1 MFSSPSR
8 AVWPLL
14 VEASGRMIYC
24 APMRRSVFIKTF
36 GCQMNAVDSARMLSL
51 LSSADYHAAATLEE
65 ADFVLLNTCSI
76 REKADQKIYSDLG
89 TLRRW
94 KQRRPGRLV
103 GVGGCLAQQDGEAL
117 RERAPHVD
125 IVFGT
130 HNIAN
135 LPEMVRRAE
144 RRLPTLALGMEEGIT
159 HWDIVPH
166 LPAGVVSAMVAI
178 MQGCD
183 NFCAYCVVPLVR
195 GREVSRPAD
204 DILSEVRD
212 LSGRGVMEVVL
223 LGQNVNSY
231 GKKEGE
237 IPFPELLRRI
247 SGIEGISRI
256 RFITSHPRDLDDR
269 TIRLF
274 EEIET
279 LCPHVHLPLQSGSDR
294 VLAAM
299 GRGYT
304 RGEYLA
310 KIEALREVRPGMA
323 FSSDFI
329 VGFPGE
335 TEDDF
340 RETLAVMGEIRFDSS
355 FSFRFS
361 SRPGTRAAEMKEK
374 VDPQEAAARL
384 RRLQEL
390 QAAHTRER
398 LSAQVGRKVTVLVD
412 GTSARDPGM
421 RCGRTACNKTV
432 NFTPGS
438 AERTI
443 RSVLVT
449 GAGTHSLVGEERPSH
464 A

>member
-1 MFSSPSR
+1 
-8 AVWPLL
+8 
-14 VEASGRMIYC
+14 
-24 APMRRSVFIKTF
+24 MRRSVFIKTF
-36 GCQMNAVDSARMLSL
+36 GCQMNSVDSARMLSL
-51 LSSADYHAAATLEE
+51 LSSADYLAAATLEE
-65 ADFVLLNTCSI
+65 ADLVLLNTCSI

-94 KQRRPGRLV
+94 KQRRPGRLL
-103 GVGGCLAQQDGEAL
+103 GVGGCLAQQDGETL
-117 RERAPHVD
+117 RKRAPHVD

-144 RRLPTLALGMEEGIT
+144 RRLPTLALGMGEGIS
-159 HWDIVPH
+159 HWDVVPH
-166 LPAGVVSAMVAI
+166 LPAGAVSAMVAI

-195 GREVSRPAD
+195 GREESRPAV
-204 DILSEVRD
+204 DILAEVRD
-212 LSGRGVMEVVL
+212 LAGRGVMEVVL

-247 SGIEGISRI
+247 SAIDRISRI
-256 RFITSHPRDLDDR
+256 RFITSHPRDLDER

-274 EEIET
+274 EEIEA

-304 RGEYLA
+304 RAEYLA
-310 KIEALREVRPGMA
+310 KIEALRQVRPGMA

-335 TEDDF
+335 TEADF

-374 VDPQEAAARL
+374 VDPREAAARL

-398 LSAQVGRKVTVLVD
+398 LSAQVGREVTVLVE
-412 GTSARDPGM
+412 GKSARDAAM

-432 NFTPGS
+432 NFTPVS
-438 AERTI
+438 AEGPI

>member
-1 MFSSPSR
+1 
-8 AVWPLL
+8 
-14 VEASGRMIYC
+14 
-24 APMRRSVFIKTF
+24 MRRSVFIKTF
-36 GCQMNAVDSARMLSL
+36 GCQMNAVDSARMFSL
-51 LSSADYHAAATLEE
+51 LSSAEYRPAATLEE
-65 ADFVLLNTCSI
+65 ADLVLLNTCSI

-103 GVGGCLAQQDGEAL
+103 GVGGCLAQQDGEAV

-144 RRLPTLALGMEEGIT
+144 RRLPTLAIGMEEGIT
-159 HWDIVPH
+159 HWDVVPH
-166 LPAGVVSAMVAI
+166 LPAGAVSAMVAI

-195 GREVSRPAD
+195 GREVSRPSE
-204 DILSEVRD
+204 DILSEVRA
-212 LSGRGVMEVVL
+212 LAGRGVTEVVL

-237 IPFPELLRRI
+237 IPFPELLQRI

-274 EEIET
+274 GEIET

-310 KIEALREVRPGMA
+310 KIEALRGARPGMA

-340 RETLAVMGEIRFDSS
+340 QETLSVMGEVRYDSS

-361 SRPGTRAAEMKEK
+361 ARPGTRAAEMKEK
-374 VDPQEAAARL
+374 GDPNVAGERL
-384 RRLQEL
+384 QRLQEL
-390 QAAHTRER
+390 QATHTRER
-398 LSAQVGRKVTVLVD
+398 LSAHVGREVAVLAD
-412 GTSARDPGM
+412 GTSARDPRM

-438 AERTI
+438 GEGPI

-449 GAGTHSLVGEERPSH
+449 GAGAHSLVGEERASH

>member
-1 MFSSPSR
+1 
-8 AVWPLL
+8 
-14 VEASGRMIYC
+14 
-24 APMRRSVFIKTF
+24 MRRSVFIKTF

-51 LSSADYHAAATLEE
+51 MSAASYRAAPTLEE
-65 ADFVLLNTCSI
+65 ADLVLLNTCSI
-76 REKADQKIYSDLG
+76 REKADQKIYSDIG
-89 TLRRW
+89 TLRSW
-94 KQRRPGRLV
+94 KRLRPGRLV
-103 GVGGCLAQQDGEAL
+103 GVGGCLAQQDGERL
-117 RERAPHVD
+117 LKRAPHVD

-144 RRLPTLALGMEEGIT
+144 RRLPTLALGMEEGIA
-159 HWDIVPH
+159 HWDVVPH
-166 LPAGVVSAMVAI
+166 LPAGAVSAMVAI

-195 GREVSRPAD
+195 GREVSRPSG
-204 DILSEVRD
+204 DILSEIRA
-212 LSGRGVMEVVL
+212 LAGRGVTEVVL

-237 IPFPELLRRI
+237 IPFPELLLGI

-256 RFITSHPRDLDDR
+256 RFVTSHPRDLDDR

-274 EEIET
+274 GELGA
-279 LCPHVHLPLQSGSDR
+279 LCPQVHLPLQSGSDR

-310 KIEALREVRPGMA
+310 KLEALRRVRPGMA

-335 TEDDF
+335 TDADF
-340 RETLAVMGEIRFDSS
+340 SETLAVMREVRYDSS

-361 SRPGTRAAEMKEK
+361 PRTGTRAAGMKGK
-374 VDPQEAAARL
+374 VDPSEAAERL

-390 QAAHTRER
+390 QAAHTRDR
-398 LSAQVGRKVTVLVD
+398 LSAFVGRSVKVLVE
-412 GTSARDPGM
+412 GRSSRDPGM
-421 RCGRTACNKTV
+421 LSGRTPCNKTV
-432 NFTPGS
+432 NFTARNADG
-438 AERTI
+438 AV

-449 GAGTHSLVGEERPSH
+449 GAGTHSLVGKEGSPH

>member
-1 MFSSPSR
+1 
-8 AVWPLL
+8 
-14 VEASGRMIYC
+14 
-24 APMRRSVFIKTF
+24 
-36 GCQMNAVDSARMLSL
+36 
-51 LSSADYHAAATLEE
+51 
-65 ADFVLLNTCSI
+65 
-76 REKADQKIYSDLG
+76 
-89 TLRRW
+89 
-94 KQRRPGRLV
+94 
-103 GVGGCLAQQDGEAL
+103 
-117 RERAPHVD
+117 
-125 IVFGT
+125 
-130 HNIAN
+130 
-135 LPEMVRRAE
+135 
-144 RRLPTLALGMEEGIT
+144 
-159 HWDIVPH
+159 
-166 LPAGVVSAMVAI
+166 MVAI

-195 GREVSRPAD
+195 GREVSRPAE
-204 DILSEVRD
+204 DILSEVRA
-212 LSGRGVMEVVL
+212 LAGRGVMEVIL

-237 IPFPELLRRI
+237 IPFPELMLRI
-247 SGIEGISRI
+247 SRIEGISRI
-256 RFITSHPRDLDDR
+256 RFITSHPRDLDER

-274 EEIET
+274 EEIEI

-310 KIEALREVRPGMA
+310 KIEALRQVRPGMA

-340 RETLAVMGEIRFDSS
+340 RETLAVMGEIRYDSS

-374 VDPQEAAARL
+374 VDPKEAAERL

-398 LSAQVGRKVTVLVD
+398 LSAQIGREVTVLVE
-412 GTSARDPGM
+412 GKSARDPAM
-421 RCGRTACNKTV
+421 HCGRTACNKTV
-432 NFTPGS
+432 NFTPGV
-438 AERTI
+438 AEGPI

-449 GAGTHSLVGEERPSH
+449 GAGTHSLVGEERLSH
-464 A
+464 V

>member
-1 MFSSPSR
+1 
-8 AVWPLL
+8 
-14 VEASGRMIYC
+14 
-24 APMRRSVFIKTF
+24 MRRSVFIKTF
-36 GCQMNAVDSARMLSL
+36 GCQMNTVDSARMLSL
-51 LSSADYHAAATLEE
+51 LSSADYRAAVTLEE
-65 ADFVLLNTCSI
+65 ADLVLLNTCSI

-103 GVGGCLAQQDGEAL
+103 GVGGCLAQQDGERL

-159 HWDIVPH
+159 HWDVVPH
-166 LPAGVVSAMVAI
+166 LPTGAVSAMVAI

-195 GREVSRPAD
+195 GREVSRPAE
-204 DILSEVRD
+204 DILIEVRA
-212 LSGRGVMEVVL
+212 LAVRGVREVVL

-247 SGIEGISRI
+247 SAIERISRI

-274 EEIET
+274 GEIET

-310 KIEALREVRPGMA
+310 KIEALRHVRPGMA

-340 RETLAVMGEIRFDSS
+340 RKTLAVMGEVRYDSS

-361 SRPGTRAAEMKEK
+361 SRPGTRAAEMKDK

-384 RRLQEL
+384 QRLQEL
-390 QAAHTRER
+390 QASHTRER
-398 LSAQVGRKVTVLVD
+398 LTAQVGRKVSVLAD
-412 GTSARDPGM
+412 GTSSRDPGM

-438 AERTI
+438 AEGPI
-443 RSVLVT
+443 LSVLVT
-449 GAGTHSLVGEERPSH
+449 GAGTHSLVGEERPPH

>member
-1 MFSSPSR
+1 MQ
-8 AVWPLL
+8 
-14 VEASGRMIYC
+14 
-24 APMRRSVFIKTF
+24 RSVFIKTF
-36 GCQMNAVDSARMLSL
+36 GCQMNAVDSARMLAL
-51 LSSADYHAAATLEE
+51 MSSADYLAAATLEE
-65 ADFVLLNTCSI
+65 ADLVLLNTCSI

-94 KQRRPGRLV
+94 KERRPGRLV
-103 GVGGCLAQQDGEAL
+103 GVGGCLAQQDGEIL
-117 RERAPHVD
+117 RKRAPHVD

-130 HNIAN
+130 HNIAT

-144 RRLPTLALGMEEGIT
+144 RHLPALALGMEEGIT
-159 HWDIVPH
+159 HWDVVPH
-166 LPAGVVSAMVAI
+166 LPAGAVSAMVAI

-195 GREVSRPAD
+195 GREVSRPAE

-212 LSGRGVMEVVL
+212 LAGRGVVEVVL

-231 GKKEGE
+231 GKKEGQ
-237 IPFPELLRRI
+237 IPFPDLLRRI
-247 SGIEGISRI
+247 SEIERITRI
-256 RFITSHPRDLDDR
+256 RFITSHPRDLDDP

-274 EEIET
+274 EEMET

-294 VLAAM
+294 VLESM

-304 RGEYLA
+304 RGGYLA
-310 KIEALREVRPGMA
+310 KVEALRRVRPGMA

-340 RETLAVMGEIRFDSS
+340 RDTLAVMEEIRFDSS

-361 SRPGTRAAEMKEK
+361 PRPGTRAAAMKEK
-374 VDPQEAAARL
+374 VDPQEAASRL
-384 RRLQEL
+384 HRLQDL

-398 LSAQVGRKVTVLVD
+398 LAAQIGREVAVLVE

-432 NFTPGS
+432 NFTPGN
-438 AERTI
+438 ADGAT

-449 GAGTHSLVGEERPSH
+449 GAGTHSLVGEERSSD

>member
-1 MFSSPSR
+1 
-8 AVWPLL
+8 
-14 VEASGRMIYC
+14 
-24 APMRRSVFIKTF
+24 
-36 GCQMNAVDSARMLSL
+36 MNAVDSARMLSL
-51 LSSADYHAAATLEE
+51 LSSADYRAAATLEE
-65 ADFVLLNTCSI
+65 ADLVLLNTCSI

-94 KQRRPGRLV
+94 KQRRTGRLL

-117 RERAPHVD
+117 RQRAPHVD

-144 RRLPTLALGMEEGIT
+144 RRIPTLALGMEEGIT
-159 HWDIVPH
+159 HWDVVPH
-166 LPAGVVSAMVAI
+166 LPAGALSAMVTI

-195 GREVSRPAD
+195 GREVSRPARNV
-204 DILSEVRD
+204 LSEVRA
-212 LSGRGVMEVVL
+212 LAERGVMEVVL

-274 EEIET
+274 EEIGT

-299 GRGYT
+299 GRGYS
-304 RGEYLA
+304 REEYCA
-310 KIEALREVRPGMA
+310 KIEALRQVRHGIA

-335 TEDDF
+335 TENDF

-361 SRPGTRAAEMKEK
+361 SRPGTRAAEMNEK

-398 LSAQVGRKVTVLVD
+398 LSAQVGREVTVLVE
-412 GTSARDPGM
+412 GKSARDPGM
-421 RCGRTACNKTV
+421 RCGRTPCNKTV

-438 AERTI
+438 AEGPI
-443 RSVLVT
+443 RPVLVT
-449 GAGTHSLVGEERPSH
+449 GAGAHSLVGEERPSH

>member
-1 MFSSPSR
+1 
-8 AVWPLL
+8 
-14 VEASGRMIYC
+14 
-24 APMRRSVFIKTF
+24 MRRSVFIKTF

-51 LSSADYHAAATLEE
+51 LSSADYGAASTLEE
-65 ADFVLLNTCSI
+65 ADLVLLNTCSI
-76 REKADQKIYSDLG
+76 RAKADQKIYSDLG

-94 KQRRPGRLV
+94 KQRRPGRLI

-117 RERAPHVD
+117 RARAPHVD

-135 LPEMVRRAE
+135 LPGMVRRAE
-144 RRLPTLALGMEEGIT
+144 LRLPTLAIDMEEGIT

-166 LPAGVVSAMVAI
+166 LEAGAVSAMVAI

-195 GREVSRPAD
+195 GREVSRPAG
-204 DILSEVRD
+204 DILSEVRA
-212 LSGRGVMEVVL
+212 LAGRGVREIVL

-237 IPFPELLRRI
+237 ISFPELLRRV
-247 SGIEGISRI
+247 SSIEGISRI
-256 RFITSHPRDLDDR
+256 RFITSHPRDLDDA
-269 TIRLF
+269 TVRLF
-274 EEIET
+274 GET
-279 LCPHVHLPLQSGSDR
+279 PALCPQLHLPLQSGSDR
-294 VLAAM
+294 LLAAM

-304 RGEYLA
+304 RAGYLS
-310 KIEALREVRPGMA
+310 KIEALRNVRPDMA

-340 RETLAVMGEIRFDSS
+340 RETLSVMREIRFDSS

-361 SRPGTRAAEMKEK
+361 PRPGTRAAEMKEK
-374 VDPQEAAARL
+374 VDPREAGDRL

-390 QAAHTRER
+390 QATHTRER
-398 LSAQVGRKVTVLVD
+398 LSALVGREIEVLS
-412 GTSARDPGM
+412 GGPSARDRKM
-421 RCGRTACNKTV
+421 LCGRTACNKTV
-432 NFTPGS
+432 NFTPGN
-438 AERTI
+438 AGGPFRT
-443 RSVLVT
+443 VLVT
-449 GAGTHSLVGEERPSH
+449 GAGTHSLAGEERPH
-464 A
+464 DA

>member
-1 MFSSPSR
+1 M
-8 AVWPLL
+8 
-14 VEASGRMIYC
+14 G
-24 APMRRSVFIKTF
+24 RSVFIKTF
-36 GCQMNAVDSARMLSL
+36 GCQMNAVDSARMVSL
-51 LSSADYHAAATLEE
+51 LSPVDYHPADTLEE
-65 ADFVLLNTCSI
+65 ADLVLLNTCSI

-117 RERAPHVD
+117 RKRAPHVD

-130 HNIAN
+130 HNIAR

-144 RRLPTLALGMEEGIT
+144 RRLPSMALCMDDGIA
-159 HWDIVPH
+159 HWDVFPH
-166 LPAGVVSAMVAI
+166 LPAGSVSAMVTI

-195 GREVSRPAD
+195 GREVSRPAG
-204 DILSEVRD
+204 DILAEVRA
-212 LSGRGVMEVVL
+212 LAERGVEEVVL

-237 IPFPELLRRI
+237 IAFPGLLRRI
-247 SGIEGISRI
+247 SRIVGISRI
-256 RFITSHPRDLDDR
+256 RFITSHPRDLEEP
-269 TIRLF
+269 TIGLF
-274 EEIET
+274 AEIST
-279 LCPHVHLPLQSGSDR
+279 LCPHIHLPLQSGSDR
-294 VLAAM
+294 LLSAM

-310 KIEALREVRPGMA
+310 RVAALRAARPGIS

-335 TEDDF
+335 TGDDF
-340 RETLAVMGEIRFDSS
+340 LETLEVMEAIRYDSS

-361 SRPGTRAAEMKEK
+361 PRPGTRASEMKER
-374 VDPQEAAARL
+374 VDPREAAERLHHLQGVQAR
-384 RRLQEL
+384 
-390 QAAHTRER
+390 HTRER
-398 LSAQVGRKVTVLVD
+398 LLAQVGREVEVLVE
-412 GTSARDPGM
+412 GKSSRDPKM
-421 RCGRTACNKTV
+421 LCGRTACNKMV
-432 NFTPGS
+432 NFTPSG
-438 AERTI
+438 AGGTI
-443 RSVLVT
+443 RSVRVT
-449 GAGTHSLVGEERPSH
+449 GAGTHSLLGEERPSR

>member
-1 MFSSPSR
+1 
-8 AVWPLL
+8 
-14 VEASGRMIYC
+14 
-24 APMRRSVFIKTF
+24 
-36 GCQMNAVDSARMLSL
+36 MNAVDSARMLSL
-51 LSSADYHAAATLEE
+51 LSSAEYAAAATLEE
-65 ADFVLLNTCSI
+65 ADLVLLNTCSI

-103 GVGGCLAQQDGEAL
+103 GVGGCLAQQDGERL
-117 RERAPHVD
+117 RARAPHVD

-130 HNIAN
+130 YNIAN

-144 RRLPTLALGMEEGIT
+144 RSLPTLALGMEEGIT
-159 HWDIVPH
+159 HWDVVPH
-166 LPAGVVSAMVAI
+166 LPAGAVSARVAI

-195 GREVSRPAD
+195 GREVSRPAVN
-204 DILSEVRD
+204 ILSEVRS
-212 LSGRGVMEVVL
+212 LAARGVVEVVL

-231 GKKEGE
+231 GRKEGE
-237 IPFPELLRRI
+237 IQFPELLRRI
-247 SGIEGISRI
+247 SRVEGISRV
-256 RFITSHPRDLDDR
+256 RFITSHPRDLDER

-274 EEIET
+274 QEIDN

-294 VLAAM
+294 VLASM

-310 KIEALREVRPGMA
+310 KIEALRRVRPGMA

-340 RETLAVMGEIRFDSS
+340 RATLAVMDEIRFDSS

-361 SRPGTRAAEMKEK
+361 PRPGTRAAEMKEK
-374 VDPQEAAARL
+374 VAPEDAAARL
-384 RRLQEL
+384 QRLQHL
-390 QAAHTRER
+390 QATHTWER
-398 LSAQVGRKVTVLVD
+398 LSAQVGRTVTVLVE
-412 GTSARDPGM
+412 GASARNPGM

-432 NFTPGS
+432 NFTPGP
-438 AERTI
+438 AEGPT

-449 GAGTHSLVGEERPSH
+449 GAGTHSLVGEERPTH

>member
-1 MFSSPSR
+1 
-8 AVWPLL
+8 
-14 VEASGRMIYC
+14 
-24 APMRRSVFIKTF
+24 
-36 GCQMNAVDSARMLSL
+36 MNAVDSARMLSL
-51 LSSADYHAAATLEE
+51 LSSADYRAAATLEE
-65 ADFVLLNTCSI
+65 ADLVLLNTCSI

-94 KQRRPGRLV
+94 KQRRTGRLL

-144 RRLPTLALGMEEGIT
+144 RRIPTLAIGMEEGIT
-159 HWDIVPH
+159 HWDVVPH
-166 LPAGVVSAMVAI
+166 LPAGALSAMVAI

-195 GREVSRPAD
+195 GREVSRPAGD
-204 DILSEVRD
+204 VLSEVRA
-212 LSGRGVMEVVL
+212 LAERGVMEVVL

-237 IPFPELLRRI
+237 IPFPELLLRL

-274 EEIET
+274 EEIGT

-304 RGEYLA
+304 RGEYFA
-310 KIEALREVRPGMA
+310 KIEALRQVRPGIA

-340 RETLAVMGEIRFDSS
+340 RETLAAMEEIRFDSS

-361 SRPGTRAAEMKEK
+361 SRPGTRAAGMNEK
-374 VDPQEAAARL
+374 VDPQEAAVRL

-390 QAAHTRER
+390 QATHTRER
-398 LSAQVGRKVTVLVD
+398 LSAQVGREVTVLVE
-412 GTSARDPGM
+412 GNSARDSGM

-438 AERTI
+438 AEGPI
-443 RSVLVT
+443 RPVLVT
-449 GAGTHSLVGEERPSH
+449 GAGAHSLVGEERPSH

>member
-1 MFSSPSR
+1 MAGSSLR
-8 AVWPLL
+8 
-14 VEASGRMIYC
+14 VERSGRMIYC
-24 APMRRSVFIKTF
+24 FPMRRSVFIKTF

-51 LSSADYHAAATLEE
+51 LSSADYGTAATLEE
-65 ADFVLLNTCSI
+65 ADLVLLNTCSI

-94 KQRRPGRLV
+94 KQRRPGRLI

-117 RERAPHVD
+117 RGRAPHVD

-135 LPEMVRRAE
+135 LPAMVARAE
-144 RRLPTLALGMEEGIT
+144 HRLPTLALGMEEGIA
-159 HWDIVPH
+159 HWDVVPH
-166 LPAGVVSAMVAI
+166 LPAGAVSAMVAI

-195 GREVSRPAD
+195 GREVSRPAG
-204 DILSEVRD
+204 DILSEVHA
-212 LSGRGVMEVVL
+212 LAGRGVREVIL

-231 GKKEGE
+231 GRKEGE
-237 IPFPELLRRI
+237 IPFPELLLRI
-247 SGIEGISRI
+247 SAIEGISRI

-274 EEIET
+274 EET
-279 LCPHVHLPLQSGSDR
+279 PALCPHVHLPLQSGSDR
-294 VLAAM
+294 VLSAM

-310 KIEALREVRPGMA
+310 KIEALRTARPGMA

-335 TEDDF
+335 TEEDF
-340 RETLAVMGEIRFDSS
+340 QETLGVMREIRFDSS

-374 VDPQEAAARL
+374 VDPREAGDRL
-384 RRLQEL
+384 RRLQEI

-398 LSAQVGRKVTVLVD
+398 LSAQVGREVAVLVE
-412 GTSARDPGM
+412 GASARDPGM
-421 RCGRTACNKTV
+421 RCGRTGCNKTV

-438 AERTI
+438 AEGPI

-449 GAGTHSLVGEERPSH
+449 GAGTHSLVGEERASH
-464 A
+464 G

>member
-1 MFSSPSR
+1 
-8 AVWPLL
+8 
-14 VEASGRMIYC
+14 
-24 APMRRSVFIKTF
+24 
-36 GCQMNAVDSARMLSL
+36 MLSL
-51 LSSADYHAAATLEE
+51 MSSADYLAAATLEE
-65 ADFVLLNTCSI
+65 ADLVLLNTCSI

-94 KQRRPGRLV
+94 KQRRPGRIV
-103 GVGGCLAQQDGEAL
+103 GVGGCLAQQDGETI

-130 HNIAN
+130 HNISN

-144 RRLPTLALGMEEGIT
+144 CRLPTLALGMEAGIT
-159 HWDIVPH
+159 HWDVVPH
-166 LPAGVVSAMVAI
+166 LPAGAVSAMVAI

-195 GREVSRPAD
+195 GREVSRPAGD
-204 DILSEVRD
+204 VLSEVRA
-212 LSGRGVMEVVL
+212 LAERGVMEVIL

-247 SGIEGISRI
+247 SGIGGISRI

-274 EEIET
+274 EEIGT

-304 RGEYLA
+304 RGEFFA
-310 KIEALREVRPGMA
+310 KIEALRRARPGMA

-374 VDPQEAAARL
+374 VDPQEAATRL
-384 RRLQEL
+384 RRLQEH

-398 LSAQVGRKVTVLVD
+398 LSAQVGREVTVLVE
-412 GTSARDPGM
+412 GKSARDPGM
-421 RCGRTACNKTV
+421 RCGRTACNKTM
-432 NFTPGS
+432 NFTPVSDEGP
-438 AERTI
+438 I

-449 GAGTHSLVGEERPSH
+449 GAGTHSLVGEESPSH

>member
-1 MFSSPSR
+1 
-8 AVWPLL
+8 
-14 VEASGRMIYC
+14 
-24 APMRRSVFIKTF
+24 
-36 GCQMNAVDSARMLSL
+36 MNAVDSARMFSL
-51 LSSADYHAAATLEE
+51 LSSADYIAASTLED
-65 ADFVLLNTCSI
+65 ADLVLLNTCSI

-94 KQRRPGRLV
+94 KRRRPGRLV

-117 RERAPHVD
+117 RKRAPHVD

-159 HWDIVPH
+159 HWDVVPH
-166 LPAGVVSAMVAI
+166 LPAGAVSAMVAI

-183 NFCAYCVVPLVR
+183 NFCAYCIVPLVR
-195 GREVSRPAD
+195 GREVSRPAE
-204 DILSEVRD
+204 DILTEVCA
-212 LSGRGVMEVVL
+212 LAGRGVMEVVL

-247 SGIEGISRI
+247 SAIAGIARI

-294 VLAAM
+294 VLESM

-310 KIEALREVRPGMA
+310 KIEALRKVRPGMA

-340 RETLAVMGEIRFDSS
+340 RETLAMMEEIRFDSS

-361 SRPGTRAAEMKEK
+361 SRPGTRAAEMREK
-374 VDPQEAAARL
+374 IDPKEAAERL

-390 QAAHTRER
+390 QALHTRER
-398 LSAQVGRKVTVLVD
+398 LTVQVGREVTVLVE

-421 RCGRTACNKTV
+421 HSGRTDCNKTV
-432 NFTPGS
+432 NFTPGRGEG
-438 AERTI
+438 AI

-449 GAGTHSLVGEERPSH
+449 GAGTHSLVGVERSSD

>member
-1 MFSSPSR
+1 
-8 AVWPLL
+8 
-14 VEASGRMIYC
+14 
-24 APMRRSVFIKTF
+24 MRRSVFIKTF

-51 LSSADYHAAATLEE
+51 LSSADYLAAATLEE
-65 ADFVLLNTCSI
+65 ADLVLLNTCSI

-103 GVGGCLAQQDGEAL
+103 GVGGCLAQQDGETI
-117 RERAPHVD
+117 RKRAPHVD

-130 HNIAN
+130 HNISN

-144 RRLPTLALGMEEGIT
+144 CRLPTLALGMEEGIT
-159 HWDIVPH
+159 HWDVVPH
-166 LPAGVVSAMVAI
+166 LPAGAVSSMVAI

-195 GREVSRPAD
+195 GPEVSRPAGD
-204 DILSEVRD
+204 VLSEVRA
-212 LSGRGVMEVVL
+212 LAERGVLEVIL

-237 IPFPELLRRI
+237 IPFPELLRWI
-247 SGIEGISRI
+247 SGIGGISRI
-256 RFITSHPRDLDDR
+256 RFITSHPRDLDHR

-274 EEIET
+274 EEIGT

-304 RGEYLA
+304 RGEYFA
-310 KIEALREVRPGMA
+310 KIEALRRARPGMA

-374 VDPQEAAARL
+374 VDPQEAATRL

-398 LSAQVGRKVTVLVD
+398 LAAQVGREVTVLVE
-412 GTSARDPGM
+412 GRSARDPGM
-421 RCGRTACNKTV
+421 RCGRTACNKTM
-432 NFTPGS
+432 NFTPVS
-438 AERTI
+438 AEGPI
-443 RSVLVT
+443 RPVLVT

>member
-1 MFSSPSR
+1 
-8 AVWPLL
+8 
-14 VEASGRMIYC
+14 
-24 APMRRSVFIKTF
+24 MRRSVFIKTF

-51 LSSADYHAAATLEE
+51 LTKADYRAAATLEE
-65 ADFVLLNTCSI
+65 ADLVVLNTCSI

-103 GVGGCLAQQDGEAL
+103 GVGGCLAQQDGERL
-117 RERAPHVD
+117 RKRAPHVD

-144 RRLPTLALGMEEGIT
+144 RRLPVLSLGMEEGIT
-159 HWDIVPH
+159 HWDVVPQ
-166 LPAGVVSAMVAI
+166 LPTGAVSAMVAI

-195 GREVSRPAD
+195 GREVSRPAV
-204 DILSEVRD
+204 DILSEVRS
-212 LSGRGVMEVVL
+212 LAGRGVIEVVL

-274 EEIET
+274 GEIGT
-279 LCPHVHLPLQSGSDR
+279 LCPHVHLPLQSGADR
-294 VLAAM
+294 VLASM

-310 KIEALREVRPGMA
+310 KIEALRQIRPGMA

-329 VGFPGE
+329 TGFPGE

-340 RETLAVMGEIRFDSS
+340 RETLAVMGEVRYDSS

-361 SRPGTRAAEMKEK
+361 ARPGTRAEQMKEK
-374 VDPQEAAARL
+374 IDPQESAARL
-384 RRLQEL
+384 QRLQEL

-398 LSAQVGRKVTVLVD
+398 LAALVGREVKVLAD

-432 NFTPGS
+432 NFLPG
-438 AERTI
+438 RTEGPI
-443 RSVLVT
+443 RTVLVT
-449 GAGTHSLVGEERPSH
+449 GAGTHSLVGEEMPSH

>member
-1 MFSSPSR
+1 
-8 AVWPLL
+8 
-14 VEASGRMIYC
+14 
-24 APMRRSVFIKTF
+24 
-36 GCQMNAVDSARMLSL
+36 MNAVDSARMLSL
-51 LSSADYHAAATLEE
+51 LSSADYLAAATLEE
-65 ADFVLLNTCSI
+65 ADLVLLNTCSI

-103 GVGGCLAQQDGEAL
+103 GVGGCLAQQDGETI
-117 RERAPHVD
+117 RKRAPHVD

-130 HNIAN
+130 HNISN

-144 RRLPTLALGMEEGIT
+144 CRLPTLALGMEEGIA
-159 HWDIVPH
+159 HWDVVPH
-166 LPAGVVSAMVAI
+166 LPAGAISSMVAI

-195 GREVSRPAD
+195 GREVSRPAGD
-204 DILSEVRD
+204 VLTEVRA
-212 LSGRGVMEVVL
+212 LAERGVMEVIL

-247 SGIEGISRI
+247 SRVEGISRI

-274 EEIET
+274 EEIGT

-294 VLAAM
+294 ILAAM

-304 RGEYLA
+304 REEYIA
-310 KIEALREVRPGMA
+310 KIEALRRARPGMA

-340 RETLAVMGEIRFDSS
+340 RETLAVMREVRFDSS

-361 SRPGTRAAEMKEK
+361 SRPGTRASEMEEK
-374 VDPQEAAARL
+374 VDPQEAATRL

-398 LSAQVGRKVTVLVD
+398 LSAQVGREVTVLVE
-412 GTSARDPGM
+412 GKSARDPGM
-421 RCGRTACNKTV
+421 RCGRTACNKTM

-438 AERTI
+438 AEGPF

-464 A
+464 V

>member
-1 MFSSPSR
+1 MQK
-8 AVWPLL
+8 
-14 VEASGRMIYC
+14 
-24 APMRRSVFIKTF
+24 SVFIKTF

-51 LSSADYHAAATLEE
+51 LSSADYLAAATLEE
-65 ADFVLLNTCSI
+65 ADLVLLNTCSI

-94 KQRRPGRLV
+94 KRRRPGRLI
-103 GVGGCLAQQDGEAL
+103 GVGGCLAQQDGETV

-135 LPEMVRRAE
+135 LPELVRRAE
-144 RRLPTLALGMEEGIT
+144 RRLPTLALGMEEGIA
-159 HWDIVPH
+159 HWDVVPH
-166 LPAGVVSAMVAI
+166 LPAGAVSAMVAI

-195 GREVSRPAD
+195 GREVSRPAE
-204 DILSEVRD
+204 DILSEVRA
-212 LSGRGVMEVVL
+212 LAGRGVTEVVL

-247 SGIEGISRI
+247 SAIGRIARI

-274 EEIET
+274 GEMET

-294 VLAAM
+294 VLVAM

-310 KIEALREVRPGMA
+310 KVEALRNVRPGMA

-340 RETLAVMGEIRFDSS
+340 RETLAVMEEVRFDSS

-361 SRPGTRAAEMKEK
+361 PRPGTRAAGMKEK
-374 VDPQEAAARL
+374 VDPREAAARL

-398 LSAQVGRKVTVLVD
+398 LTAWVGREAAVLVE
-412 GTSARDPGM
+412 GASARDPGM

-432 NFTPGS
+432 NFTPGKS
-438 AERTI
+438 EGAV

-449 GAGTHSLVGEERPSH
+449 GAGTHSLVGEERSSD

>member
-1 MFSSPSR
+1 
-8 AVWPLL
+8 
-14 VEASGRMIYC
+14 
-24 APMRRSVFIKTF
+24 MRRSVFIKTF

-51 LSSADYHAAATLEE
+51 LSSADYRTAATLEE
-65 ADFVLLNTCSI
+65 ADLVLLNTCSI

-144 RRLPTLALGMEEGIT
+144 RRLPTLALRMEKGIT

-166 LPAGVVSAMVAI
+166 LPIGAVSAMVAI

-195 GREVSRPAD
+195 GREVSRPAED
-204 DILSEVRD
+204 VLSEIRA
-212 LSGRGVMEVVL
+212 LAGRGVMEVVL

-237 IPFPELLRRI
+237 IPFPELLLRI

-279 LCPHVHLPLQSGSDR
+279 LCPHIHLPLQSGSDR

-310 KIEALREVRPGMA
+310 KIEALRQVRPGMA

-340 RETLAVMGEIRFDSS
+340 RETLAVMGEIRYDSS

-374 VDPQEAAARL
+374 VDPQEAA
-384 RRLQEL
+384 
-390 QAAHTRER
+390 
-398 LSAQVGRKVTVLVD
+398 
-412 GTSARDPGM
+412 
-421 RCGRTACNKTV
+421 
-432 NFTPGS
+432 
-438 AERTI
+438 
-443 RSVLVT
+443 
-449 GAGTHSLVGEERPSH
+449 
-464 A
+464 

>member
-1 MFSSPSR
+1 
-8 AVWPLL
+8 
-14 VEASGRMIYC
+14 
-24 APMRRSVFIKTF
+24 
-36 GCQMNAVDSARMLSL
+36 MLSL
-51 LSSADYHAAATLEE
+51 LSSADYRAAATLEE
-65 ADFVLLNTCSI
+65 ADLVLLNTCSI

-94 KQRRPGRLV
+94 KHRRPGRLV
-103 GVGGCLAQQDGEAL
+103 GVGGCLAQQDGERL
-117 RERAPHVD
+117 RKRAPHVD

-130 HNIAN
+130 HNIAS

-144 RRLPTLALGMEEGIT
+144 RRLPALALGMEEGVT
-159 HWDIVPH
+159 HWDVVPH
-166 LPAGVVSAMVAI
+166 LPAGAVSSMVAI

-195 GREVSRPAD
+195 GREVSRPAGD
-204 DILSEVRD
+204 VLSEIRA
-212 LSGRGVMEVVL
+212 LAGRGVLEVVL

-237 IPFPELLRRI
+237 IPFPELLRKI
-247 SGIEGISRI
+247 SGIEGIARI

-274 EEIET
+274 GEIET
-279 LCPHVHLPLQSGSDR
+279 LCPHVHLPVQSGSDR
-294 VLAAM
+294 LLAAM

-310 KIEALREVRPGMA
+310 KIEALRQVRPGMA

-335 TEDDF
+335 TEEDF
-340 RETLAVMGEIRFDSS
+340 RDTLAVMGEIRFDSS

-361 SRPGTRAAEMKEK
+361 SRPGTRAAGMEEK

-384 RRLQEL
+384 RLLQEL

-398 LSAQVGRKVTVLVD
+398 LSAQVGRKVAVLVE

-432 NFTPGS
+432 NFTPGG
-438 AERTI
+438 AEGPI

-449 GAGTHSLVGEERPSH
+449 GAGTHSLVGEESTSH

>member
-1 MFSSPSR
+1 
-8 AVWPLL
+8 
-14 VEASGRMIYC
+14 
-24 APMRRSVFIKTF
+24 
-36 GCQMNAVDSARMLSL
+36 MNAVDSARMLSL
-51 LSSADYHAAATLEE
+51 LSSADYRAAATLEE
-65 ADFVLLNTCSI
+65 ADLVLFNTCSI

-103 GVGGCLAQQDGEAL
+103 GVGGCLAQQDGKTL
-117 RERAPHVD
+117 RKRAPHVD

-144 RRLPTLALGMEEGIT
+144 RRLPVLALGMEERIT
-159 HWDIVPH
+159 HWDVVPH
-166 LPAGVVSAMVAI
+166 LPIGAVSAMVAI

-195 GREVSRPAD
+195 GREMSRPAGD
-204 DILSEVRD
+204 VLSEVRA
-212 LSGRGVMEVVL
+212 LAGRGVMEVVL

-274 EEIET
+274 GEIET

-294 VLAAM
+294 VLATM

-304 RGEYLA
+304 SGEYLA
-310 KIEALREVRPGMA
+310 RIEALRQVRPGMA

-340 RETLAVMGEIRFDSS
+340 RETLAVMGEVRYDSS

-361 SRPGTRAAEMKEK
+361 PRPGTRAAEMKEK
-374 VDPQEAAARL
+374 VDPQESAMRL
-384 RRLQEL
+384 QRLQEL
-390 QAAHTRER
+390 QASHTRER
-398 LSAQVGRKVTVLVD
+398 LTAQVGREVTILAD

-438 AERTI
+438 AEGPI

-449 GAGTHSLVGEERPSH
+449 GAGTHSLVGEERTSH